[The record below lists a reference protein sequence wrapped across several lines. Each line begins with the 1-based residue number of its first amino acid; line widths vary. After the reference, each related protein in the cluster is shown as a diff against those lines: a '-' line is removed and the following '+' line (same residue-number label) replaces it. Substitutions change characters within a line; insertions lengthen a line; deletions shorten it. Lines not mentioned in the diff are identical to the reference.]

1 MKSRISYTEMQNLS
15 QRAWIPWASIALL
28 ALLCGVLGL
37 LQYRSIGAI
46 AAAERS
52 RLQEELHSRLAAFSR
67 SFNNEI
73 SRAVYELVPSPDAI
87 QREGAAAYEAH
98 YARWKSMHGGLLR
111 RIAISVPRDGEL
123 VFRELDL
130 KTGRLAAIA
139 AAPETLAPETSGE
152 TSGNALMFRI
162 GRFDPGNRGPGR
174 DSRPQERQL
183 QERRAPEAQLSVEL
197 NPDYLRDEVL
207 PEMLTAY
214 LGEVGH
220 RDYDVSV
227 IDARNL
233 NNVIYSS
240 AISGHGEVSLTNADD
255 SVGLLDMHPGWGGRG
270 PEIGHGPPEPGG
282 RTFHPD
288 PHPAD
293 LFRDPPPFSGPPGRW
308 RLLARHQ
315 AGSLDALVAQT
326 QRRNVATTLGVM
338 LLILVTS
345 AMLVRFSRQYQ
356 RLAELQINF
365 VAGVSHEL
373 RTPLTVIRTAAY
385 NLRNARFRD
394 RPEQVERYGRM
405 IEAESGKLEGMVEQ
419 VLQFASAKA
428 GHVIRDRQPVALTDL
443 IEEELRSSRAALEG
457 ASVVLEEEIGSS
469 LPVTLADGRALR
481 HALQNLVDNALKY
494 GTRGANWIGVYAE
507 AIIDEQGAATQIRV
521 ADHGPGIPPDEQRRI
536 FDPFFRGRRAVED
549 QVHGTGLGL
558 NLVKSIVEAHGGS
571 ISVASEPAKGTE
583 FTIRLPAAPAEFQH
597 AFAHSAD

>member
-1 MKSRISYTEMQNLS
+1 
-15 QRAWIPWASIALL
+15 
-28 ALLCGVLGL
+28 
-37 LQYRSIGAI
+37 
-46 AAAERS
+46 
-52 RLQEELHSRLAAFSR
+52 LQEELHSRLAAFSR

-73 SRAVYELVPSPDAI
+73 SRAVYELVPSPDTI
-87 QREGAAAYEAH
+87 QREGPAAYETQ
-98 YARWKSMHGGLLR
+98 YARWKPLHGGLLR
-111 RIAISVPRDGEL
+111 RIVIGVPDNGEL
-123 VFRELDL
+123 LFRELDL
-130 KTGRLAAIA
+130 KTGRLAVIA
-139 AAPETLAPETSGE
+139 AAPETPD
-152 TSGNALMFRI
+152 NALMFEI
-162 GRFDPGNRGPGR
+162 GRFGPGNRGPGR
-174 DSRPQERQL
+174 DALPQER
-183 QERRAPEAQLSVEL
+183 RPEQRQARQPQLSIEL
-197 NPDYLRDEVL
+197 NPDYLRDEIL

-227 IDARNL
+227 IDARNPDH
-233 NNVIYSS
+233 VIYSS
-240 AISGHGEVSLTNADD
+240 AISGHGDVSLTNADD
-255 SVGLLDMHPGWGGRG
+255 SVALLDMHPGRGGRG
-270 PEIGHGPPEPGG
+270 PGIGHGPPELDGQA
-282 RTFHPD
+282 FHDAPR
-288 PHPAD
+288 PAGP
-293 LFRDPPPFSGPPGRW
+293 FGDPPPFSGNPGRW

-326 QRRNVATTLGVM
+326 QRRNLATTLGVL
-338 LLILVTS
+338 LLILATS
-345 AMLVRFSRQYQ
+345 AMLVRFSRQYH
-356 RLAELQINF
+356 RLAEMQINF

-385 NLRNARFRD
+385 NLRNARLRD

-428 GHVIRDRQPVALTDL
+428 GLVIRDRHPVFLTHL

-457 ASVVLEEEIGSS
+457 ASVVLEEQIGCS
-469 LPVTLADGRALR
+469 LPVILADSRALR

-521 ADHGPGIPPDEQRRI
+521 ADHGPGIPPDEQVRI

-558 NLVKSIVEAHGGS
+558 NLVKSIIEAHGGS
-571 ISVASEPAKGTE
+571 ICVASDPAKGTE
-583 FTIRLPAAPAEFQH
+583 FTIRLPAAPPEFQD

>member
-1 MKSRISYTEMQNLS
+1 MTGRISYTEMKNIS

-28 ALLCGVLGL
+28 ASLCGVLGF

-73 SRAVYELVPSPDAI
+73 SRAVYELVPSPDALDR
-87 QREGAAAYEAH
+87 QGAAAYEAQ

-111 RIAISVPRDGEL
+111 RIAIGVPHDGEL
-123 VFRELDL
+123 LFHELDL
-130 KTGRLAAIA
+130 KTGRLAATETI
-139 AAPETLAPETSGE
+139 PETASLEAPGA
-152 TSGNALMFRI
+152 ALMFDV
-162 GRFDPGNRGPGR
+162 GRFGPGNRGPER
-174 DSRPQERQL
+174 KARRQNRPAQERQAR
-183 QERRAPEAQLSVEL
+183 QSQLSIEL
-197 NPDYLRDEVL
+197 NPGYLRDEVL
-207 PEMLTAY
+207 PEMVTAY

-227 IDARNL
+227 IDARNPDQ
-233 NNVIYSS
+233 VIYSS
-240 AISGHGEVSLTNADD
+240 TISGRGDVSLTNADD
-255 SVGLLDMHPGWGGRG
+255 SVALLDLHPAGRGGRG
-270 PEIGHGPPEPGG
+270 PESGHGPPELDG
-282 RTFHPD
+282 RAFHEV
-288 PHPAD
+288 PHPAGS
-293 LFRDPPPFSGPPGRW
+293 FGDPPPFSGPPGRW

-315 AGSLDALVAQT
+315 AGSLDALVEQT
-326 QRRNVATTLGVM
+326 QRRNLATTLGVL
-338 LLILVTS
+338 LLILATS
-345 AMLVRFSRQYQ
+345 AMLVRFSRQYH
-356 RLAELQINF
+356 RLAEMQINF

-385 NLRNARFRD
+385 NLRNARLRD

-405 IEAESGKLEGMVEQ
+405 IEAESGKLEGMIEQ

-428 GHVIRDRQPVALTDL
+428 GYVIRDRQPVILTDL

-457 ASVVLEEEIGSS
+457 ASVVLDEEIGSS
-469 LPVTLADGRALR
+469 LPVTLADSRALR

-494 GTRGANWIGVYAE
+494 GTKGANWIGVYAE
-507 AIIDEQGAATQIRV
+507 AIIDEQGAATEIRV
-521 ADHGPGIPPDEQRRI
+521 ADHGPGIPHDEQSRI
-536 FDPFFRGRRAVED
+536 FDPFFRGRGAVED

-571 ISVASEPAKGTE
+571 IRVASELAKGTE

>member
-1 MKSRISYTEMQNLS
+1 MKSRISYTEMQNIS
-15 QRAWIPWASIALL
+15 QRAWIPWASIGLL
-28 ALLCGVLGL
+28 ALLCGVLGF

-52 RLQEELHSRLAAFSR
+52 RLQEELHSRLTAFSR

-73 SRAVYELVPSPDAI
+73 SRAVYELVPSPDALE
-87 QREGAAAYEAH
+87 REGTAAYEAQ
-98 YARWKSMHGGLLR
+98 YVRWKSLHGGLAR
-111 RIAISVPRDGEL
+111 RITIGVPHDGE
-123 VFRELDL
+123 VAFRDLDL
-130 KTGRLAAIA
+130 RTGRLTSTEVAT
-139 AAPETLAPETSGE
+139 ETLGPGRRD
-152 TSGNALMFRI
+152 NALIFRI
-162 GRFDPGNRGPGR
+162 GRFGVEGR
-174 DSRPQERQL
+174 EPARDTQPQARHA
-183 QERRAPEAQLSVEL
+183 QERRTPEAQFIVEV

-227 IDARNL
+227 IDGRNPDK
-233 NNVIYSS
+233 VIYSS

-255 SVGLLDMHPGWGGRG
+255 SVALLDMHPGRAGRG
-270 PEIGHGPPEPGG
+270 PETGHGPPEPNDLAF
-282 RTFHPD
+282 RPD
-288 PHPAD
+288 PHPGG
-293 LFRDPPPFSGPPGRW
+293 LFGDQPPFSGPPGRW

-326 QRRNVATTLGVM
+326 QRRNLATTLGVL
-338 LLILVTS
+338 LLILATS
-345 AMLVRFSRQYQ
+345 VMLVRFSRQYQ

-365 VAGVSHEL
+365 VAGISHEL

-394 RPEQVERYGRM
+394 RSEQVERYGRM

-494 GTRGANWIGVYAE
+494 GTKGANWIGVYAE

-521 ADHGPGIPPDEQRRI
+521 ADHGPGIPPDEQGRI
-536 FDPFFRGRRAVED
+536 FDPFFRGRGAVED

-558 NLVKSIVEAHGGS
+558 NLVKSIIEAHGGS
-571 ISVASEPAKGTE
+571 IRVASEPAKGTE

>member
-1 MKSRISYTEMQNLS
+1 MKSRISYTEMQNIS

-73 SRAVYELVPSPDAI
+73 SRTVYELVPSPDAI
-87 QREGAAAYEAH
+87 ERDGTAAYEAQ
-98 YARWKSMHGGLLR
+98 YARWRSIHSGLLR
-111 RIAISVPRDGEL
+111 RITIAAPHGGEL
-123 VFRELDL
+123 AFRDLDL
-130 KTGRLAAIA
+130 KTGRLAATEVI
-139 AAPETLAPETSGE
+139 PEPPSAG
-152 TSGNALMFRI
+152 LMFRI
-162 GRFDPGNRGPGR
+162 ERRGPGNR
-174 DSRPQERQL
+174 RPQERQ
-183 QERRAPEAQLSVEL
+183 APEAHVMVEL

-227 IDARNL
+227 IDARNPDK
-233 NNVIYSS
+233 VIYSS

-255 SVGLLDMHPGWGGRG
+255 SIALLDLHPGPGGRG
-270 PEIGHGPPEPGG
+270 PENGHGPPDLNGPAFHADAHPGG
-282 RTFHPD
+282 
-288 PHPAD
+288 
-293 LFRDPPPFSGPPGRW
+293 LFGDQPPFSGPPGRW

-326 QRRNVATTLGVM
+326 QRRNVATTLAVL
-338 LLILVTS
+338 LLILATS
-345 AMLVRFSRQYQ
+345 VMLVRFSRQYQ

-405 IEAESGKLEGMVEQ
+405 IEAESSKLEGMVEQ

-494 GTRGANWIGVYAE
+494 GTKGANWIGVYAE

-521 ADHGPGIPPDEQRRI
+521 ADHGPGIPRDEQGRI
-536 FDPFFRGRRAVED
+536 FDPFFRGRRAVEE

-571 ISVASEPAKGTE
+571 IRVASEPAKGTE

>member
-1 MKSRISYTEMQNLS
+1 MKSRISYTEMQNIS
-15 QRAWIPWASIALL
+15 RRAWVPWASIALL
-28 ALLCGVLGL
+28 ALLCGVLGF

-87 QREGAAAYEAH
+87 EREGAAAYEAQ
-98 YARWKSMHGGLLR
+98 YARWKSMHRGLLR
-111 RIAISVPRDGEL
+111 RIAIGVQHDGEWA
-123 VFRELDL
+123 FRELDL
-130 KTGRLAAIA
+130 KTGRLAAIE
-139 AAPETLAPETSGE
+139 AAPETSE
-152 TSGNALMFRI
+152 NALVFRI
-162 GRFDPGNRGPGR
+162 ARFGPGNRGPR
-174 DSRPQERQL
+174 LDAQPQERQPE
-183 QERRAPEAQLSVEL
+183 ERQAPETQLAVEL

-227 IDARNL
+227 IDARNPDQM
-233 NNVIYSS
+233 IYSS
-240 AISGHGEVSLTNADD
+240 ALSGHGDVSLTNADD
-255 SVGLLDMHPGWGGRG
+255 SVALLDMRAGPGGRG
-270 PEIGHGPPEPGG
+270 PGIGHGPPELDGRAFHGG
-282 RTFHPD
+282 E
-288 PHPAD
+288 
-293 LFRDPPPFSGPPGRW
+293 PPPFGGPPGRW

-326 QRRNVATTLGVM
+326 QRRNLATTLGVL
-338 LLILVTS
+338 LLILATS
-345 AMLVRFSRQYQ
+345 VMLVRFSRQYQ

-428 GHVIRDRQPVALTDL
+428 GHVIRDRRPVLLTDL

-457 ASVVLEEEIGSS
+457 ASVVLDEEIGSS

-481 HALQNLVDNALKY
+481 HAIQNLVDNALKY
-494 GTRGANWIGVYAE
+494 GTKGANWIGVYAE

-521 ADHGPGIPPDEQRRI
+521 ADHGPGIPQDEQGRI

-571 ISVASEPAKGTE
+571 IRVASEPAKGTE
-583 FTIRLPAAPAEFQH
+583 FTIRLPAAPPEFQH